1 MLGRYMS
8 SGPIY
13 EDIMFYRPII
23 LIIEWTKKKK
33 KKKKKSFV
41 SSLKKE
47 NSSWTIELTANLGQ
61 FVFP

>member
-1 MLGRYMS
+1 MD
-8 SGPIY
+8 
-13 EDIMFYRPII
+13 EK
-23 LIIEWTKKKK
+23 EEEE
-33 KKKKKSFV
+33 KKKSFV